1 MSANYENR
9 PKKRL
14 ALREI
19 LINAQGYIQNKFV
32 YITLPS
38 SEILDVNI
46 LLEFVQED
54 QIKKMKKELFK
65 LQILK

>member
-1 MSANYENR
+1 MPVNYENR

-19 LINAQGYIQNKFV
+19 LRNAQGYIQSEFV
-32 YITLPS
+32 YITLSS

-46 LLEFVQED
+46 LLEF
-54 QIKKMKKELFK
+54 
-65 LQILK
+65 